1 MLPRAECDA
10 DRLNRAHLLFQ
21 ISAGQ
26 RDKVLG
32 YIKTAKKEG
41 ATIHCGGTGW
51 DEAKDGYYVLP
62 TIITDCDPSMQC
74 VREEIFGPVVC
85 VMRFSTEEE
94 AIRLGEWSL
103 TVFYL
108 DRRLRTDATHIVPLW
123 QPTTPSTASPPPSSR
138 MTPDRRSAFRALSR
152 LAPSGS
158 TVSRR

>member
-1 MLPRAECDA
+1 M
-10 DRLNRAHLLFQ
+10 LFQ

-108 DRRLRTDATHIVPLW
+108 DRRY
-123 QPTTPSTASPPPSSR
+123 
-138 MTPDRRSAFRALSR
+138 ALTLPISYH
-152 LAPSGS
+152 SGS
-158 TVSRR
+158 QRHRVRPRRRRLLE